1 MNLLNDR
8 SAMQAHLS
16 LHGWFAVS
24 GKASF
29 DEVPIYRLV
38 NPALGMHG
46 EVLSIRKNEREVFRM
61 GAHRS
66 VDDRVPFDEIPDREW
81 ERLLRRA
88 IGLNL
93 VEGIDGK
100 ESSTRPGQ

>member
-1 MNLLNDR
+1 MTNLLNDR

-24 GKASF
+24 GKAIF

-38 NPALGMHG
+38 NPALGARG
-46 EVLSIRKNEREVFRM
+46 EALSIRQSEREVFRM
-61 GAHRS
+61 GVSDPFLDNRI
-66 VDDRVPFDEIPDREW
+66 PFDEIPGMEW

-93 VEGIDGK
+93 IEGFSKGDLP
-100 ESSTRPGQ
+100 S